1 MSVLLWLFGRQNL
14 LYGRNPL
21 AFAFFLGNAL
31 LSLPCERSDAGG
43 RLLGFGLTGGRRRR
57 NAVGGDVENGL
68 AVDLQSAGGVKL
80 HLDLPSAKD
89 RHMLCV
95 LDVLALEDARK
106 KHQRFEAAGSVP
118 D

>member
-1 MSVLLWLFGRQNL
+1 MISPLRTSPLGVFLLFE
-14 LYGRNPL
+14 NP
-21 AFAFFLGNAL
+21 L
-31 LSLPCERSDAGG
+31 LSLPCGRSDAGG

-57 NAVGGDVENGL
+57 NTVGGDVENGL
-68 AVDLQSAGGVKL
+68 AIDLQSAGGVKL

-89 RHMLCV
+89 RRMLCV

-106 KHQRFEAAGSVP
+106 EHQRFEAAGSVP